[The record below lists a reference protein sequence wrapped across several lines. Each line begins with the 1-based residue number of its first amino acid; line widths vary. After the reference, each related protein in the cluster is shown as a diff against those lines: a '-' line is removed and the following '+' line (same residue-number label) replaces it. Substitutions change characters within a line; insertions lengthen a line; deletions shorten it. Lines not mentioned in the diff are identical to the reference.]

1 MKNAFPS
8 DQARREFASDP
19 VAGRTQEGD
28 APAVKNVA
36 RGKNGT
42 SATNRRKTG
51 GTARTS
57 KRERRPIFGET
68 SFDEGAKSPASAR
81 FGR

>member
-42 SATNRRKTG
+42 SAT
-51 GTARTS
+51 
-57 KRERRPIFGET
+57 
-68 SFDEGAKSPASAR
+68 D
-81 FGR
+81 